1 VRRIDALPPPP
12 NWDKRLSALAKF
24 GLLILAGGFVYSLAQ
39 MVLALQ
45 RGSVL
50 AALTAG
56 GMTVAFSG
64 FTATLAITWYSVPTR
79 YAASDNSGTT
89 LRINP
94 YIIWWWGLTL
104 IGAAIGSACYV
115 AFISR
120 GVAELPLTTPG
131 RETVN
136 RYLMIT
142 LLILS
147 VSGLVA
153 LLRRRGAAYLR
164 IGHDG
169 VEHADIFRTR
179 IARWA
184 DIVDIDDTAGRQKRN
199 PIVFVLKDAKPIL
212 VSNADRYEP
221 NFGPLYW
228 MVRHYWKHPEDR
240 AELTDGRALE
250 RLRADQFEAE

>member
-1 VRRIDALPPPP
+1 MRRIDALPPPP
-12 NWDKRLSALAKF
+12 NWDKRLPALAKF
-24 GLLILAGGFVYSLAQ
+24 GLLILAGGVVYSLAQ
-39 MVLALQ
+39 TLGALQ
-45 RGSVL
+45 RGSAL

-79 YAASDNSGTT
+79 YATSDNSGTT

-94 YIIWWWGLTL
+94 YIIWCWALTL
-104 IGAAIGSACYV
+104 IGAATGSACYV

-131 RETVN
+131 RETAN

-147 VSGLVA
+147 VSGLVV
-153 LLRRRGAAYLR
+153 LLWRRGAAYLR
-164 IGHDG
+164 IGPDG

-184 DIVDIDDTAGRQKRN
+184 DIVDIADKADKRN
-199 PIVFVLKDAKPIL
+199 PIVFKLKDTKPIL
-212 VSNADRYEP
+212 VPNADRYEP
-221 NFGPLYW
+221 NFGPVYW
-228 MVRHYWKHPEDR
+228 MVRHYWKYPENR
-240 AELTDGRALE
+240 SELTDGRALE
-250 RLRADQFEAE
+250 RLRTEQFEAE